1 MKWEVRVNPNTVH
14 TRLRVRTG
22 PSTSY
27 KIVNWKYPDNGAIVV
42 DSKVTNGATWY
53 KWEGTNYWSC
63 GKTANGTEYL
73 LKMRDLEEETKP
85 EPTPPNPEPTPPE
98 TKDVT
103 MESITYT
110 LTDTKFENN
119 GQFNSDSTWYQP
131 MIFAPND
138 YNVYSDLVIAYDIA
152 ALKHNMDIS
161 YTNSDDI
168 YESYWCAR
176 GKGYFSDL
184 QKKMYNSFNRNKTAF
199 PDKEL
204 TKTFAYVFFTRPDL
218 NILERQSGT
227 TNFKLASQMD
237 LDKKYSYLWNNN
249 PWCLKSLVSAGNPY
263 HKFMVLLSNE
273 AQSFEVGDVVLK
285 TTEHGETYNGN
296 KIIYGKSDQESNA
309 AGEMSIRYIDSVNLD
324 IFKLHVAWVDY
335 INKVSRGII
344 EPKREYMTGKILD
357 YAASCYYILC
367 GPDGSTILYWQKLT
381 GVFPINTGENTFS
394 WDSGTLLAKPQIDIK
409 YMYSFKSSMDP
420 RTLIE
425 FDGLSSTSTKR
436 KKMLDAEGAY
446 VRGTY
451 ETGDY
456 GIQTGSTLTHAPR
469 ILDTVDTE
477 GNKIFRLVWVEN

>member
-1 MKWEVRVNPNTVH
+1 MKWEVRVNPSTVH

-103 MESITYT
+103 VEPINYS
-110 LTDTKFENN
+110 LTDKKFENN
-119 GQFNSDSTWYQP
+119 GQFDSDSSWYHP

-138 YNVYSDLVIAYDIA
+138 YNVYSDTLIAYNIA
-152 ALKHNMDIS
+152 SLKHNMDIS
-161 YTNSDDI
+161 YTDSDDI

-199 PDKEL
+199 PDKTL
-204 TKTFAYVFFTRPDL
+204 SKTFAYVFFTRPDL
-218 NILERQSGT
+218 NILTRASGS
-227 TNFKLASQMD
+227 TNFTLND
-237 LDKKYSYLWNNN
+237 ENTGCDPKYKYLWKNN

-273 AQSFEVGDVVLK
+273 ALSFEVGDIALK
-285 TTEHGETYNGN
+285 TVEHGETYNGN

-309 AGEMSIRYIDSVNLD
+309 AGEMSIRYVDTVNLD
-324 IFKLHVAWVDY
+324 IFKLHLVWTDY
-335 INKVSRGII
+335 INKVSRGIFS
-344 EPKREYMTGKILD
+344 PKEGYMKNRILD
-357 YAASCYYILC
+357 YAVSCYYFLC
-367 GPDGSTILYWQKLT
+367 GADGSTILYWQKLT
-381 GVFPINTGENTFS
+381 GVFPVNTSENAFS
-394 WDSGTLLAKPQIDIK
+394 WDSGTLLAKPEINIK
-409 YMYSFKSSMDP
+409 YMYSFKSSMDMFS
-420 RTLIE
+420 LYE
-425 FDGLSSTSTKR
+425 FNELASSATKR
-436 KKMLDAEGAY
+436 KMMLDGEIIHNGKK
-446 VRGTY
+446 
-451 ETGDY
+451 GDY
-456 GIQTGSTLTHAPR
+456 GIQTGSTLTHCPR
-469 ILDTVDTE
+469 VWQTTDLE
-477 GNKIFRLVWVEN
+477 GNMIFRLVWTERS